1 MRPRLPFSSVAGA
14 AFKQGF
20 HDTFFNVIQENVEES
35 IYNEGLMLTPEEAN
49 NRYSLPGLEF
59 NEPIREGLA
68 ALKFRR
74 KQSEIARQTVMQQG
88 SNGLLS
94 LRGVGS
100 MAAAIIANNLSP
112 IDFAFNF
119 APIAGATKYGRAS
132 SLMSKAA
139 SRGVKKLGGL
149 GKPVSKVSM
158 PAFHRMVSAGIDASV
173 GNLILEV
180 PLYLQNEKDQTRHTL
195 GDVAL
200 NVGLGGMFGMG
211 LSGLGTMMRGA
222 ARKWAAASPTT
233 KAKALQAH
241 FNEAKADEAA
251 RIADEVLESD
261 SNVIR
266 QRVIRERAQV
276 ALTEAIREA
285 ESEVPYMEA
294 AFRTKLIIDS
304 GVKTGAEDI
313 VDIAKRNLDNLKR
326 HSPVKHKAVSEAL
339 PIAETGDDIALDTL
353 ARALGVIYDPG
364 STGRIPKDFADKW
377 VTNPVF
383 KAKQKG
389 EIFKRRGE
397 TAAPEIENQVKREV
411 LAERIRLVQR
421 SYREA
426 LKKMNATSEARLE
439 AARIAD
445 EVLESDPNVIRQRVI
460 SAKEAAEVEVDAR
473 MPEIERQVRARL
485 KVQGKL
491 GDAPKEAIEEIA
503 ERALPIFERKADGRA
518 KIVKRLLER
527 SKNGEVDATENLAKV
542 FYLEYN
548 PKSKGAP
555 EPFITGKVSDV
566 TSAQQMVNLE
576 DVIDALPKRAKK
588 DLGMANVDRF
598 DVEAEIKREVESAR
612 IRLVRRSYREAL
624 EKMKSN
630 DTKAQRV
637 AQELDANAEPSKPLR
652 PQDDVRGQA
661 ADEATLTE
669 DINVLT
675 EAMGDTA
682 ESVKKN
688 FNQGPDEKGVQ
699 AGLDCLIKN
708 A

>member
-1 MRPRLPFSSVAGA
+1 MIGLPSDVKSNGEFIRPSLPFSSVAGA

-74 KQSEIARQTVMQQG
+74 KQSEIARQTVMQHG
-88 SNGLLS
+88 TNGLLS

-100 MAAAIIANNLSP
+100 MATSIIANNLSP

-119 APIAGATKYGRAS
+119 APIAGATRYGRAS

-173 GNLILEV
+173 GNLVLEV
-180 PLYLQNEKDQTRHTL
+180 PLYFQNEKDQTRHTL

-222 ARKWAAASPTT
+222 ARKWAAASSST
-233 KAKALQAH
+233 KAKAIQAH
-241 FNEAKADEAA
+241 FNEAKAD
-251 RIADEVLESD
+251 
-261 SNVIR
+261 
-266 QRVIRERAQV
+266 
-276 ALTEAIREA
+276 
-285 ESEVPYMEA
+285 
-294 AFRTKLIIDS
+294 
-304 GVKTGAEDI
+304 
-313 VDIAKRNLDNLKR
+313 
-326 HSPVKHKAVSEAL
+326 
-339 PIAETGDDIALDTL
+339 
-353 ARALGVIYDPG
+353 
-364 STGRIPKDFADKW
+364 
-377 VTNPVF
+377 
-383 KAKQKG
+383 
-389 EIFKRRGE
+389 
-397 TAAPEIENQVKREV
+397 
-411 LAERIRLVQR
+411 
-421 SYREA
+421 
-426 LKKMNATSEARLE
+426 E

-460 SAKEAAEVEVDAR
+460 SAKEAAAVEVDAR

-491 GDAPKEAIEEIA
+491 GDAPQEAIEEIA
-503 ERALPIFERKADGRA
+503 ERALPILERKADGRA

-527 SKNGEVDATENLAKV
+527 SKNGEVDATENLAEM
-542 FYLEYN
+542 FHLEHN

-555 EPFITGKVSDV
+555 EPFITGKVSGRA
-566 TSAQQMVNLE
+566 SAQQMVNLE

-612 IRLVRRSYREAL
+612 IRLVQRSYREAL
-624 EKMKSN
+624 EKMKAN

-669 DINVLT
+669 DISVLT
-675 EAMGDTA
+675 EAMGDA
-682 ESVKKN
+682 AKSVKKN
-688 FNQGPDEKGVQ
+688 FNQGPDEKGLQ